1 MLGTSLL
8 GACSSAAADPAAAGV
23 AAALSARHRFPSLR
37 GEIRSARAGGVAGAR
52 AGRGPISDGGL
63 SALGQV
69 VPHDIRRTDVPRW
82 LSARAHF
89 GEALTEYVDLLEAG
103 QDARALEQL
112 RVVEDALQG
121 WSDAWNGVP
130 TETAI

>member
-1 MLGTSLL
+1 M
-8 GACSSAAADPAAAGV
+8 
-23 AAALSARHRFPSLR
+23 
-37 GEIRSARAGGVAGAR
+37 AGAR
-52 AGRGPISDGGL
+52 AGRGPVSEGGL
-63 SALGQV
+63 AALQQV

-112 RVVEDALQG
+112 RIVEDALQG